1 MMAQRLPA
9 NVELDHMIATLLEMH
24 SNWAMAA
31 RRKAE
36 THACRTPPTA
46 LM

>member
-9 NVELDHMIATLLEMH
+9 NVELDHMIATLLEIR
-24 SNWAMAA
+24 SVWAMPA

-36 THACRTPPTA
+36 TPACRSLQTA